1 MDPLSILAL
10 VEACGSLSLT
20 IGKVIVVLRDLASTY
35 RQVAMSIRS
44 LTNECKTIAV
54 AVERLQ
60 DWIESQADET
70 AVDSRIWNQLRE
82 SLDYGELVV
91 NALEEEL
98 RPLSD
103 TRAVNGFRRK
113 TKAMW
118 ALQTLKIHEDRVRGQ
133 VGGLTLLLQIVN
145 L

>member
-1 MDPLSILAL
+1 MEPLSILAL

-20 IGKVIVVLRDLASTY
+20 LGKVIVVLRDLASTY
-35 RQVAMSIRS
+35 KQVAMSIRS

-60 DWIESQADET
+60 DWIESADAT
-70 AVDSRIWNQLRE
+70 AIDSKIWNQLRE

-91 NALEEEL
+91 NALEQEL
-98 RPLSD
+98 RPMSD

>member
-1 MDPLSILAL
+1 MDPVSVLVL
-10 VEACGSLSLT
+10 VEACGSLSLSL
-20 IGKVIVVLRDLASTY
+20 GKVIVVLRNLATTY
-35 RQVAMSIRS
+35 NQVALSIRS

-54 AVERLQ
+54 AIERLQ
-60 DWIESQADET
+60 DWIESQPDPT
-70 AVDSRIWNQLRE
+70 AVDSKIWEQLRE
-82 SLDYGELVV
+82 SLDYGEMVV

-98 RPLSD
+98 RPMSD

-118 ALQTLKIHEDRVRGQ
+118 ALQALKTHEDRVRGQ

>member
-1 MDPLSILAL
+1 MEPLSILAL

-20 IGKVIVVLRDLASTY
+20 LGKVIVVLRDLASAY
-35 RQVAMSIRS
+35 KQVAMSIRS

-60 DWIESQADET
+60 DWIESQADAT
-70 AVDSRIWNQLRE
+70 AIDSKIWNQLRE
-82 SLDYGELVV
+82 SLDHGELVV

-98 RPLSD
+98 RPVSD
-103 TRAVNGFRRK
+103 TRAVSGFRRK

>member
-1 MDPLSILAL
+1 MEPFSILAL

-20 IGKVIVVLRDLASTY
+20 LGKVIVVLRDLASTY
-35 RQVAMSIRS
+35 KQVAMSIRS

-60 DWIESQADET
+60 DWIESQADAT
-70 AVDSRIWNQLRE
+70 TIDSKIWNQLKE

-91 NALEEEL
+91 NVLEQEL
-98 RPLSD
+98 RPMSD
-103 TRAVNGFRRK
+103 IRAVNGFKRK
-113 TKAMW
+113 VKAMW
-118 ALQTLKIHEDRVRGQ
+118 ALQALKIHEDRVRGQ

>member
-1 MDPLSILAL
+1 MEPFSILAL

-20 IGKVIVVLRDLASTY
+20 LGKVIIVLRDLASTY
-35 RQVAMSIRS
+35 KQVAMSIRS

-60 DWIESQADET
+60 DWIESQADAT
-70 AVDSRIWNQLRE
+70 AVDSKIWNQLRE

-98 RPLSD
+98 RPMSD